1 MPASIDTGNGTIVGR
16 VERIAP
22 AAQNGS
28 VGVDVTFARQLPPG
42 ARPDASV
49 DGTIILAKIPD
60 VLSIARPAG
69 VTDDS
74 TIDLFKIVDNGRR
87 AVRTRVR
94 IGRGSSER
102 VAVLS
107 GLALGD
113 TVIVSDMSAYP
124 DQTELRLR

>member
-1 MPASIDTGNGTIVGR
+1 VHP
-16 VERIAP
+16 
-22 AAQNGS
+22 
-28 VGVDVTFARQLPPG
+28 LPPG
-42 ARPDASV
+42 DRPDANV
-49 DGTIILAKIPD
+49 DGTIVLAKLPD

-69 VTDDS
+69 ATDDS
-74 TIDLFKIVDNGRR
+74 TIDLFKVVDNGAR

-94 IGRGSSER
+94 LGRGSNER

-113 TVIVSDMSAYP
+113 TVIVSDMSAYT